1 MAREWA
7 TDVSDGTGATTAQS
21 DHPCHS
27 PRPAMRWSR
36 IGNIAARLALSTWA
50 HHHPRTSRI
59 SLYLNAFKH
68 FHANF
73 YSLFYSQLP
82 PLKL

>member
-50 HHHPRTSRI
+50 HQHSN
-59 SLYLNAFKH
+59 NALKG
-68 FHANF
+68 
-73 YSLFYSQLP
+73 LFYLQYR
-82 PLKL
+82 KLNISIRLTF